1 VIKTTLLPDQY
12 LKVGSVNTRYWSAG
26 TKGSYVILLHGA
38 GSTVDVW
45 EKNIQFLAQ
54 HHRVV
59 AFDMVGTGLSDKP
72 IAEYSLDYQLQFFKD
87 FLDVLGI
94 QKASLVSNSM
104 GGAVSLKFALDSPER
119 VEKLVLVSSMG
130 LGQEI
135 KLVLRFLTAIP
146 ALLHFSRPSRFGAR
160 LVLQGNVYDAKSI
173 PEPWFGM
180 SYELFKLPG
189 RQEAF
194 ISLLTSNIDIWGVR
208 REVTKPI
215 VNNLDRI
222 KSQTLIIWGKEDTMF
237 PVTHAHVANEQIPD
251 TQLHIFENCRHWA
264 HVEYPEKF
272 NQLVLEFLTRS

>member
-12 LKVGSVNTRYWSAG
+12 IKVGSINTRYWSAG

-72 IAEYSLDYQLQFFKD
+72 LTKYSLDYQLQFFKD

-94 QKASLVSNSM
+94 HKASLVGNSM
-104 GGAVSLKFALDSPER
+104 GGAIALKFALDSPGR
-119 VEKLVLVSSMG
+119 VEKLVLVSSLG

-146 ALLHFSRPSRFGAR
+146 ALLHFSRPSRLGSK
-160 LVLQGNVYDAKSI
+160 LVLQGNVYDVKSI
-173 PEPWFGM
+173 PERWIDM
-180 SYELFKLPG
+180 SYELFKLSG

-194 ISLLTSNIDIWGVR
+194 ISLLTNNMDIWGVR
-208 REVTKPI
+208 SEVTETI
-215 VNNLDRI
+215 LSNLERI
-222 KSQTLIIWGKEDTMF
+222 QSQTLIIWGKEDTIF
-237 PVTHAHVANEQIPD
+237 PVAHAYIANEQIAD
-251 TQLHIFENCRHWA
+251 TQLEIFDNCGHWA

-272 NQLVLEFLTRS
+272 NQLVLEFLQES

>member
-12 LKVGSVNTRYWSAG
+12 IKVGSINTRYWSAG

-72 IAEYSLDYQLQFFKD
+72 LTEYSLDYQLQFFKN
-87 FLDVLGI
+87 FLDVLGV
-94 QKASLVSNSM
+94 QKASLIGNSM
-104 GGAVSLKFALDSPER
+104 GGAISLKFALDSPER
-119 VEKLVLVSSMG
+119 VEKLVLISNMG

-135 KLVLRFLTAIP
+135 KLALCFLTAIP
-146 ALLHFSRPSRFGAR
+146 ALMHFSRPSRIGAR
-160 LVLQGNVYDAKSI
+160 LVLGGNVYDAKSI
-173 PEPWFGM
+173 SERWIDM

-189 RQEAF
+189 RQEAY
-194 ISLLTSNIDIWGVR
+194 ISLLKNNVDIWGVR
-208 REVTKPI
+208 REVTEPI
-215 VNNLDRI
+215 VNNLNRI
-222 KSQTLIIWGKEDTMF
+222 KSQTLIIWGREDTIF
-237 PVTHAHVANEQIPD
+237 PVAHAYVANEQIPD
-251 TQLHIFENCRHWA
+251 TQLEIFDNCGHWA

-272 NQLVLEFLTRS
+272 NQLVLEFLQGS